1 MKHIHYISWLLASTA
16 EWLTIRDNSGV
27 LAKIH
32 WSKVTCTHTHTSRYI
47 ETPHTTYGASEN
59 GLTYLNGFYDFF
71 RDIIKSVVSV
81 NYLLQK

>member
-32 WSKVTCTHTHTSRYI
+32 WSKVTCTHTQTSRYI

-59 GLTYLNGFYDFF
+59 KIGVPLHGLHA
-71 RDIIKSVVSV
+71 R
-81 NYLLQK
+81 

>member
-32 WSKVTCTHTHTSRYI
+32 WSKVTCTHTQTSRYI
-47 ETPHTTYGASEN
+47 ETPHTTYGASEK
-59 GLTYLNGFYDFF
+59 GTKKFGHRYRF
-71 RDIIKSVVSV
+71 S
-81 NYLLQK
+81 

>member
-27 LAKIH
+27 LTKIH
-32 WSKVTCTHTHTSRYI
+32 WSKVTCTHTHLDI

-59 GLTYLNGFYDFF
+59 GGINNQVSN
-71 RDIIKSVVSV
+71 DISTDYVQ
-81 NYLLQK
+81 LLKRT